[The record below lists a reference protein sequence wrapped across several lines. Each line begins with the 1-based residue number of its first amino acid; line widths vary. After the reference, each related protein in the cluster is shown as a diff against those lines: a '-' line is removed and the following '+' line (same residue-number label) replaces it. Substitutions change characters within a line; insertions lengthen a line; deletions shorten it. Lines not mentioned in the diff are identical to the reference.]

1 MKKIVITA
9 ISLMCFISTLAYS
22 QSDFSVDLGVA
33 GVTVGGLSLTE
44 IRLDLDVGT
53 RFISAHGVAL
63 DELGLSVPATGTCF
77 VTASNG
83 IFCNIQ
89 VDQNS
94 YTLDL
99 GPTLV
104 GNIFLKNEFGV
115 IAETGTVFIINVL

>member
-1 MKKIVITA
+1 MKKIVMTA
-9 ISLMCFISTLAYS
+9 ISFMCFISTLAYS
-22 QSDFSVDLGVA
+22 QSDFSVDFGVA

-83 IFCNIQ
+83 ILCNIQ
-89 VDQNS
+89 VD
-94 YTLDL
+94 
-99 GPTLV
+99 
-104 GNIFLKNEFGV
+104 
-115 IAETGTVFIINVL
+115 